1 MPQGSKATG
10 RSEVFLPFFWLT
22 SQHSWKGPEQCLRNS
37 QVTERSQVSPPL
49 VWLVSICLSQD
60 MAQVSSSNQPQSWIQ
75 LQFQNEAGAWEEKK
89 SPFPLFFDTIKKGL
103 LRAAAVLLLLFPLL
117 TAAACFLC
125 HTEHLHSQAWCWTQ
139 DGWSL
144 SLLISFT
151 LFLSKVLSS
160 ARLTW
165 ISYRTAF

>member
-22 SQHSWKGPEQCLRNS
+22 SQHSWKGPEQCLRKS

-89 SPFPLFFDTIKKGL
+89 SPFPLFFDTINRGCWGQL
-103 LRAAAVLLLLFPLL
+103 LSCCCYSHSLLLLLVF
-117 TAAACFLC
+117 FV
-125 HTEHLHSQAWCWTQ
+125 TQ
-139 DGWSL
+139 NTSIARPGAGPRMDDL

>member
-89 SPFPLFFDTIKKGL
+89 KSLPSFLWYYKKGAAEGSCCL
-103 LRAAAVLLLLFPLL
+103 AAAIPTPYCCCLFSLSHRTPPQPGLVLDPGWMISLSFNLFY
-117 TAAACFLC
+117 
-125 HTEHLHSQAWCWTQ
+125 
-139 DGWSL
+139 SL
-144 SLLISFT
+144 SLKGIKQCKANLN
-151 LFLSKVLSS
+151 FL
-160 ARLTW
+160 
-165 ISYRTAF
+165 